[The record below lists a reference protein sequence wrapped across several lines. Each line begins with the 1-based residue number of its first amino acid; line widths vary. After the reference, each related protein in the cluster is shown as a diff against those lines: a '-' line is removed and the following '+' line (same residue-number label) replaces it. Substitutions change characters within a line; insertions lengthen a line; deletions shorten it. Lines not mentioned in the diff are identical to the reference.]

1 MFVKLVYSE
10 GVDPTT
16 LIALR
21 MLFSVPLYI
30 VILLWTLRKAE
41 RRETLSFS
49 LTARIAVA
57 GLFGYYGA
65 SFLDLM
71 GLKYVT
77 AQLGR
82 MILYTYPGFVVI
94 LGALLMNKKITK
106 QIILSLL
113 ITYSGVVVIFGH
125 DLIEL
130 GSDVFTGAIFL
141 IGSAISFSIYL
152 LMSNSLIPK
161 VGSQLFTCLA
171 LISASTGIFLHYF
184 VTYAFTMPSLTHN
197 AFWLIV
203 VIAIFCTVIPSFL
216 TTAAVG
222 IIGAAKV
229 SIVAMV
235 GPVFTSIFAVALLT
249 EAFTVFHAIGILI
262 TIVGLWILQKS

>member
-1 MFVKLVYSE
+1 MKLVYSE

-30 VILLWTLRKAE
+30 VVLLWTLRKSE
-41 RRETLSFS
+41 RRETLSLS
-49 LTARIAVA
+49 LTIRIAVA
-57 GLFGYYGA
+57 GLFGYYAA
-65 SFLDLM
+65 SFLDLI
-71 GLKYVT
+71 GLQYVT

-94 LGALLMNKKITK
+94 LGALLMNKKVTP

-130 GSDVFTGAIFL
+130 GPDVLKGAAFVIA
-141 IGSAISFSIYL
+141 SAASFSIYL
-152 LMSNSLIPK
+152 LLSNTLIQK

-171 LISASTGIFLHYF
+171 LISASIGIFLHYA
-184 VTYAFTMPSLTHN
+184 VTYSFVMPSLSQN
-197 AFWLIV
+197 AFWLILA
-203 VIAIFCTVIPSFL
+203 IAIFCTVIPSFF

-235 GPVFTSIFAVALLT
+235 GPIFTSIFAVALLT

-262 TIVGLWILQKS
+262 TMVGLWILQKS